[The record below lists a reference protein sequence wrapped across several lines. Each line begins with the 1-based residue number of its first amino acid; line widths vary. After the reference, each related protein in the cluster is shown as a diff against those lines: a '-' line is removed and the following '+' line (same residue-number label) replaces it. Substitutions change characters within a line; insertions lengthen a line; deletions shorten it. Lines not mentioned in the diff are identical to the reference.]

1 MLGWF
6 SIFIQILIEN
16 SASKQ
21 WRSWSDAT
29 FCGVWSWS
37 ALFAY
42 VPQKGRQAYMGENIS
57 NRIYMFNV
65 RGLQT
70 TEGVLRI
77 NYTLIF
83 YIKGKILDLFG
94 ILKFRDEQV

>member
-1 MLGWF
+1 
-6 SIFIQILIEN
+6 
-16 SASKQ
+16 
-21 WRSWSDAT
+21 
-29 FCGVWSWS
+29 
-37 ALFAY
+37 
-42 VPQKGRQAYMGENIS
+42 MGENIS